1 MRKTSILAIP
11 LLLLFV
17 MSAAGQEPQLVEET
31 IAGVNGDLITR
42 SMLLRAEKGLRQDL
56 ENQYPDDAAK
66 REAEF
71 NRLKKRI
78 LVTLIEDKL
87 IAQRASEIG
96 VNADI
101 EAQVN
106 ASILDLCKQNGVE
119 QLGPCQAL
127 MERQGLTLEDVKA
140 NYRVQYQRQAVLGE
154 DVYRALLDKIT
165 EREAREF
172 YDKHLKELSEP
183 GQIEISELFIPSTPE
198 TAAQDEEKAKQALAQ
213 LEAGKPFAEV
223 VKAFSDPK
231 RPSTANGGKLA
242 PYKETDLNEDLKKEL
257 DKIAPGQV
265 TPILKKPNGFQIV
278 RLETRKPPTV
288 KPFEELKDRMRQ
300 FVAQE
305 RGGAKITEY
314 LKGLRAKALI
324 RVADAYRGE
333 LAEADE

>member
-119 QLGPCQAL
+119 LGPCQAL

-288 KPFEELKDRMRQ
+288 KPFEELKEPVCRSGARRRQ
-300 FVAQE
+300 
-305 RGGAKITEY
+305 
-314 LKGLRAKALI
+314 
-324 RVADAYRGE
+324 DH
-333 LAEADE
+333 